1 MSDTVFTD
9 GVTLTAADWFNDI
22 NDFFYTAMGGVAGAG
37 TITQVKFPATQVAS
51 ADANTL
57 DDYEEGSWS
66 PLIQGTSVAGTQT
79 YASTPVGRYTK
90 VGNMVFI
97 TCYIQMSAKGGTTS
111 GNIRIVGLPFTAA
124 NVTNLSQPLA
134 VGLWKFDLDANYTFV
149 GAQTVPNTTQIELV
163 LSGDNQA
170 VKNLDDTNL
179 LATST
184 ISISGCFR
192 V

>member
-1 MSDTVFTD
+1 MSVKD
-9 GVTLTAADWFNDI
+9 AA
-22 NDFFYTAMGGVAGAG
+22 
-37 TITQVKFPATQVAS
+37 
-51 ADANTL
+51 
-57 DDYEEGSWS
+57 
-66 PLIQGTSVAGTQT
+66 
-79 YASTPVGRYTK
+79 
-90 VGNMVFI
+90 
-97 TCYIQMSAKGGTTS
+97 TS

-179 LATST
+179 LDSSL